1 VPDREWL
8 KLFNELCKTCSRHL
22 VIPKSMDIPD
32 CSEGSVEVECG
43 GFANI
48 LQSTYKGR
56 RVALK
61 VVRVYLTSDLDII
74 LSVGLLPA
82 PSHLSE

>member
-1 VPDREWL
+1 
-8 KLFNELCKTCSRHL
+8 
-22 VIPKSMDIPD
+22 MDIPD